1 MNENEARRFLGEGIS
16 FPIRVDKN
24 TGKMVTSSEEE
35 NIKEAIRIILG
46 TRRGERI
53 RNPEFGCG
61 IWDYAFSTMDY
72 TSLSAMQREVEI
84 ALVAFEPRIEEIRV
98 EVEPVETEGRVI
110 VHISYVVRKTNNP
123 FNLVFPFYLDEGFG
137 E

>member
-1 MNENEARRFLGEGIS
+1 MNEHEAKRFLGAGIS

-46 TRRGERI
+46 TKKGERI

-61 IWDYAFSTMDY
+61 IWDYAFATMDY
-72 TSLSAMQREVEI
+72 TTLSSMRREVEI

-98 EVEPVETEGRVI
+98 EVEPREKEGSVI
-110 VHISYVVRKTNNP
+110 VHIDYVVRKTNNP